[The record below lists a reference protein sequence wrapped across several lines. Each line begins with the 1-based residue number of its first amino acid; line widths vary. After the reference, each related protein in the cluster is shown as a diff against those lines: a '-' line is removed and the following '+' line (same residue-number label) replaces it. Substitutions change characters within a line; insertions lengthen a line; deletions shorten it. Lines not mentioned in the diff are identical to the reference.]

1 MIDMSFLPES
11 LQTNKQLY
19 DVLVSWSDTFYDIL
33 TQNAETI
40 GKSVGVLGN
49 TSFGLDLKSI
59 MTMGEKAAF
68 DDAYGRV
75 MGDLLIEKMKKE
87 NGGN

>member
-1 MIDMSFLPES
+1 MIDMSFLPEP
-11 LQTNKQLY
+11 LQTDKQIY

-33 TQNAETI
+33 TKNTEAI
-40 GKSVGVLGN
+40 GTSVGVLGN

-75 MGDLLIEKMKKE
+75 MGDLMIEKMKKE

>member
-33 TQNAETI
+33 TKNTEVI
-40 GKSVGVLGN
+40 GTSVGVLGN